1 MWRVMKLFSPLTIR
15 GMELKNRI
23 VMSPMCMYSCFNK
36 DGKVTNWHKIHYASR
51 AVGGMALIMLE
62 ASAVTAQGRISHED
76 LGIWNDNQITG
87 LKEVVD
93 LIHEHGAKAAIQLA
107 HAGRKAAI
115 EGTIIAPS
123 AIPFNDS
130 NKTPM
135 EMTKEQIAE
144 TKDAF
149 VTQLKELLPRDS
161 IVWKF
166 MQRMDI

>member
-1 MWRVMKLFSPLTIR
+1 M
-15 GMELKNRI
+15 
-23 VMSPMCMYSCFNK
+23 
-36 DGKVTNWHKIHYASR
+36 
-51 AVGGMALIMLE
+51 E

-76 LGIWNDNQITG
+76 LGIWNHNQIAG

-130 NKTPM
+130 YKTPM

-149 VTQLKELLPRDS
+149 VTAAKRAIAAGFDCLEIHAAHGYLINEFLSPLTKSEGR
-161 IVWKF
+161 
-166 MQRMDI
+166 